1 MSFRLLASRYRQ
13 YHPSFTWQ
21 LKAYS
26 TMPSLQSTSSRQ
38 WASLTQLCNSFPK
51 SKDFCG
57 ELSFDQRPNLLAQ
70 LFFPASESAEGS
82 GAAPS
87 FRVGGPWQ
95 GYDRESKG
103 CDELAP
109 KGIASSVQPL
119 NHSAWSHI
127 QVRLGMSCSKPRTL
141 CPHHRRVAR
150 GCNGGLRG
158 PGGTPAQRLADPQEL
173 NICIHEV
180 Y

>member
-1 MSFRLLASRYRQ
+1 
-13 YHPSFTWQ
+13 
-21 LKAYS
+21 
-26 TMPSLQSTSSRQ
+26 MPSLQSTSSRQ
-38 WASLTQLCNSFPK
+38 WASLIHNYATLFP
-51 SKDFCG
+51 SRRTSVANFRVT
-57 ELSFDQRPNLLAQ
+57 SAPTSWHSS
-70 LFFPASESAEGS
+70 FFPASESAEGS

-87 FRVGGPWQ
+87 FRIGGPWQ
-95 GYDRESKG
+95 GYDGESKG
-103 CDELAP
+103 YDDLAP

-119 NHSAWSHI
+119 DNSARSHI
-127 QVRLGMSCSKPRTL
+127 QVATIRRLGMGCSKPRTL

-180 Y
+180 YYY